1 MVTGEDAPVGLSVRR
16 FVLTDED
23 HVAAGVGQ
31 VSGRRRPQHAGTD
44 HSHLAATLHRHRF
57 STIGPASPMGTSN
70 ANKAADLRGI
80 LPDVGQQVPDQ
91 EADGHRGR

>member
-1 MVTGEDAPVGLSVRR
+1 MARMRDTTAPVTGTRR
-16 FVLTDED
+16 E
-23 HVAAGVGQ
+23 ASARWR
-31 VSGRRRPQHAGTD
+31 RRRPQHAGTD
-44 HSHLAATLHRHRF
+44 HSQLAATLLRHRF

-70 ANKAADLRGI
+70 ANKATDLLGI